1 MMPPIFILQESC
13 MGWFDD
19 NHPMGDKYMG
29 GYGDFDG
36 DDFEGEELDDDAL
49 FDGGYGHTRP
59 SGGGYESNGSE
70 DSDRDSADPYAREME
85 HERSDEYNG
94 MERGFLQEI
103 YPQLFHKPT
112 TDVIDV
118 DEEDEEDV
126 FSTPYAEMCRG
137 GDIAN
142 DMRLLVAVSGVC
154 RSWRER
160 SASLAPLHGVEC

>member
-1 MMPPIFILQESC
+1 
-13 MGWFDD
+13 
-19 NHPMGDKYMG
+19 
-29 GYGDFDG
+29 
-36 DDFEGEELDDDAL
+36 
-49 FDGGYGHTRP
+49 
-59 SGGGYESNGSE
+59 
-70 DSDRDSADPYAREME
+70 
-85 HERSDEYNG
+85 